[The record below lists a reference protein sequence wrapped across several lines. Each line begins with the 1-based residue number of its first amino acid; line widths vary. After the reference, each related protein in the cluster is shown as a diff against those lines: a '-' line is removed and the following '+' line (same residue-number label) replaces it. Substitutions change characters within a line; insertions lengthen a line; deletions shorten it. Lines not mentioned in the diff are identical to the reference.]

1 MISAKNSINTNSM
14 IMRSIYPF
22 LFLFVLILTTPGY
35 GQGFVN
41 EVEEDGLS
49 ALFGNP
55 CTILLANGDKIAGK
69 LSSGSGTN
77 GYLSAITIKLE
88 NDEKVKLKAEDITRL
103 TIKVSKFAKLTMVSE
118 SAESIKEMTK
128 TDFNNIVKRD
138 SVIYETAMQ
147 HTKGDKIRLMQLLN
161 PGFDSKLKVF
171 ADPNPNRETSGIGIA
186 GVKLTGGIDKS
197 YLFVQNSQK
206 AILVKKGSYK
216 KNFEELYKNCPAM
229 VAGFTGEKIKWEDVA
244 GHVFA
249 YDQICKD

>member
-1 MISAKNSINTNSM
+1 
-14 IMRSIYPF
+14 
-22 LFLFVLILTTPGY
+22 
-35 GQGFVN
+35 
-41 EVEEDGLS
+41 
-49 ALFGNP
+49 
-55 CTILLANGDKIAGK
+55 
-69 LSSGSGTN
+69 
-77 GYLSAITIKLE
+77 
-88 NDEKVKLKAEDITRL
+88 
-103 TIKVSKFAKLTMVSE
+103 
-118 SAESIKEMTK
+118 
-128 TDFNNIVKRD
+128 
-138 SVIYETAMQ
+138 MQ